1 MPLLR
6 IQRYKTSSGVTVNDY
21 FLTVGSYDANNE
33 PVAFSLDP
41 SLFTSLGNYAVL
53 RTTGAISYLDSPIG
67 PTATWT
73 GGSHPSGWS
82 LSAPQLGTSVIG
94 GTSYNVL
101 YVTVSA

>member
-6 IQRYKTSSGVTVNDY
+6 IQRYKTTGVVLVDY
-21 FLTVGSYDANNE
+21 FITEGSYNAGE
-33 PVAFSLDP
+33 QAIVLELDP
-41 SLFTSLGNYAVL
+41 SLFPSLGNYAII
-53 RTTGAISYLDSPIG
+53 RTTGGISGLATPIG

-73 GGSHPSGWS
+73 SADSRT

>member
-21 FLTVGSYDANNE
+21 FITEASYDAGGQAL
-33 PVAFSLDP
+33 VLQLDP
-41 SLFTSLGNYAVL
+41 SLFPTTGNYAVI
-53 RTTGAISYLDSPIG
+53 RTTGAISNLASPIG

-73 GGSHPSGWS
+73 SADSRT
-82 LSAPQLGTSVIG
+82 LSAPLLGTAVIDSV
-94 GTSYNVL
+94 SYNVI